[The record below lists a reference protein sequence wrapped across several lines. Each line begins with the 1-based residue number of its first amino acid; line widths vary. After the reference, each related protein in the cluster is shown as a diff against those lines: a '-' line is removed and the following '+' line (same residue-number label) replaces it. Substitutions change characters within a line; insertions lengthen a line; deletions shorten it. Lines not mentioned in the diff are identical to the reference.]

1 MPVELKWGLI
11 IVVAGFLWVLLEW
24 AVGLHGPLIAYHP
37 IVTMLWIPLAIVLL
51 VLGLRDKKRRQGS
64 LSYVQGLL
72 STALIA
78 LVIALLSP
86 VTQWLYLGVINPGFF
101 ETMIDAAVARGT
113 ARSEAVAYFN
123 LGNYLLM
130 ATVSGVVGTL
140 VSGAIAMIFL
150 RSRA

>member
-1 MPVELKWGLI
+1 VDPARMGGRSPRAAGRVPPVRHDA
-11 IVVAGFLWVLLEW
+11 VDPAGHR
-24 AVGLHGPLIAYHP
+24 AAGA
-37 IVTMLWIPLAIVLL
+37 
-51 VLGLRDKKRRQGS
+51 GLRDKKRRQGGV
-64 LSYVQGLL
+64 SYVQGLL

-86 VTQWLYLGVINPGFF
+86 VTQWLYLDVINPGFF

-113 ARSEAVAYFN
+113 ARSEAEAYFN

-130 ATVSGVVGTL
+130 ATASGAIGTL
-140 VSGAIAMIFL
+140 VTGAIAMIFL

>member
-1 MPVELKWGLI
+1 V
-11 IVVAGFLWVLLEW
+11 
-24 AVGLHGPLIAYHP
+24 
-37 IVTMLWIPLAIVLL
+37 
-51 VLGLRDKKRRQGS
+51 
-64 LSYVQGLL
+64 SYVQGLL

-86 VTQWLYLGVINPGFF
+86 VTQWLYLDVINPGFF

-113 ARSEAVAYFN
+113 ARSEAEAYFN

-130 ATVSGVVGTL
+130 ATASGAIGTL
-140 VSGAIAMIFL
+140 VTGAIAMIFL